1 MWCELYLKA
10 VKRRSNVNEQVEI
23 QCLTVLKNLKL
34 CRLNQN
40 TKKKKVEGQATDSEK
55 IFTSHI

>member
-34 CRLNQN
+34 CRLKQN